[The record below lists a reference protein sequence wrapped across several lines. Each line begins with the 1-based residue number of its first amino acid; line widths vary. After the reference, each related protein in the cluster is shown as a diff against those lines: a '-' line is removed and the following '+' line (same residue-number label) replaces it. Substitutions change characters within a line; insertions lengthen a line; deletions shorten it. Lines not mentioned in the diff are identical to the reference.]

1 MLLSRHNAHVLQ
13 ICSKAGVRRLQAALI
28 SNSLYKIKAAAKHN
42 PLNISSAS
50 STFVRVYCQP
60 AAQFLT
66 RQICQRKLFF
76 FFPDT
81 SFRRVSSGSRGIKG
95 LSRTKRN
102 TKWRQQESLSP
113 SDVLHEIF
121 SDLSV
126 CFLFDVRWG
135 VLTRRVDTNQTAESW
150 LTASDGT
157 RAVISVSLWQIIKDV
172 EHTLRSATLMT
183 LPVDGTSTKLNRFI

>member
-13 ICSKAGVRRLQAALI
+13 ICSKASVWRLQAALI
-28 SNSLYKIKAAAKHN
+28 SNSLYKIKAAAAHN

-50 STFVRVYCQP
+50 PTFVRVYCQP

-66 RQICQRKLFF
+66 RQICQRKLFLF
-76 FFPDT
+76 FFFSDT

-150 LTASDGT
+150 VTASDGT
-157 RAVISVSLWQIIKDV
+157 RAVIS
-172 EHTLRSATLMT
+172 
-183 LPVDGTSTKLNRFI
+183 LNWAKFLTDY